1 MLKILKNRF
10 EKEVINTLPVV
21 SFDGPIHLII
31 SEEEAEKAVDYLLQ
45 QPILGFDTE
54 TKPSFTKGRG
64 MNKVA
69 LLQVSTED
77 QTFLFRLNQIGLPS
91 CLVRLLGDRDVL
103 KVALSWQDDMRQL
116 QRRRHFRP
124 GRFLEL
130 QRYVKYFGIE
140 DMSLQKLYANVFR
153 QKISKSQRLTNWEA
167 DVLTEAQQ
175 RYAATDS
182 WACVRIFNELHALKH
197 NGNYVLDRVEVD
209 EE

>member
-1 MLKILKNRF
+1 MKILKNRF
-10 EKEVINTLPVV
+10 DKEAINALPVV
-21 SFDGPIHLII
+21 SFEGPIHTII
-31 SEEEAEKAVDYLLQ
+31 SEEEADKAVDFLLSH
-45 QPILGFDTE
+45 PILGFDTE

-69 LLQVSTED
+69 LLQVSTEE
-77 QTFLFRLNQIGLPS
+77 QTFLFRLNQIGLPKS
-91 CLVRLLGDRDVL
+91 VVRLLSDREVL

-116 QRRRHFRP
+116 QRRKRFRP

-140 DMSLQKLYANVFR
+140 DLSLQKLYANVFGK
-153 QKISKSQRLTNWEA
+153 KISKSQRLTNWEA
-167 DVLTEAQQ
+167 DCLTEAQK

-197 NGNYVLDRVEVD
+197 NGNYVVDRVEA
-209 EE
+209 EED